1 MFFKGPNWIFLHLEQ
16 VIHTLSWKSSAGSH
30 LTVSQRPTAMPHP
43 GTRFSLQH
51 EIQTLSTHRSTT
63 RSGVIK
69 VPLGRCITHWIPS
82 SLSSFQM
89 TIALSL
95 TCTSCTPATS
105 CLWWSSQCSAMQS
118 SRAGLAK
125 FDRSTQI
132 SVQKRWPCLQDKW
145 WWRRTSEPKH
155 IGKGSEK
162 TTCCLLNPREG
173 CKKRKSS
180 VNALLC
186 NVGSLQPKTF
196 KCLYLLCK

>member
-1 MFFKGPNWIFLHLEQ
+1 MSVFCMVVVSRW
-16 VIHTLSWKSSAGSH
+16 SSAPVWPSQQPVMSSQSQCSH

-43 GTRFSLQH
+43 GTRFSLQQ
-51 EIQTLSTHRSTT
+51 EIQKLSTHRSTT
-63 RSGVIK
+63 RSGVTK

-125 FDRSTQI
+125 FDRTTQI
-132 SVQKRWPCLQDKW
+132 SVQKRWPCLRDKW
-145 WWRRTSEPKH
+145 DMNIWTEAYRKGKWENYMLPTEPKRRVQ
-155 IGKGSEK
+155 K
-162 TTCCLLNPREG
+162 N
-173 CKKRKSS
+173 KK
-180 VNALLC
+180 LC
-186 NVGSLQPKTF
+186 ECITLQCWVTPTKDF
-196 KCLYLLCK
+196 